1 MMYLNV
7 KAITKH
13 FGATCVAQGVG
24 FSLARGEIGA
34 LLGPSGCGKTTLLR
48 MIAGFEEP
56 DSGSIHLQSRPLWEA
71 GQGLAAEA
79 RQIGMVFQDYAL
91 FPHLTVWENIA
102 FGMKD
107 VSRREIK
114 STIDELLSVTGLAGV
129 EKRYPHELSGGQQQR
144 VALSR
149 AIAPKPR
156 CLLMDEPFSN
166 LDVTLRESL
175 SAEVREIIKRFGIT
189 ALMVTHNQH
198 EAFAMAD
205 RIGVMMAGNILQWDT
220 PEGLYH
226 KPETLSVARF
236 IGEGSLLAGTL
247 TSEGTL
253 DCGLGAF
260 SVAENI
266 GREAVQKVHVFV
278 RPEAVQI
285 ATSGKQAVARLE
297 KSCFRGPGRSCL
309 FQLPSGEWVRAA
321 AETRCCLREGD
332 AYGLSV
338 SRDGVSLFSEHEEE
352 RFAGFSE

>member
-1 MMYLNV
+1 LE
-7 KAITKH
+7 
-13 FGATCVAQGVG
+13 Q
-24 FSLARGEIGA
+24 GEIGA

-56 DSGSIHLQSRPLWEA
+56 DGGSIHLHGNPLWK
-71 GQGLAAEA
+71 GGRGLSAED
-79 RQIGMVFQDYAL
+79 RKIGMVFQDYAL

-102 FGMKD
+102 FGMKN
-107 VSRREIK
+107 VSRAEIK
-114 STIDELLSVTGLAGV
+114 ETIEELLAVTGLAGV

-144 VALSR
+144 VALAR

-205 RIGVMMAGNILQWDT
+205 RIGVMMAGKILQWDT

-226 KPETLSVARF
+226 KPENLSVARF
-236 IGEGSLLAGTL
+236 IGEGSLLSGTL
-247 TSEGTL
+247 TPNGTL
-253 DCGLGAF
+253 DCGLGRFPVDMKPVNA
-260 SVAENI
+260 SGE
-266 GREAVQKVHVFV
+266 KVHVFI
-278 RPEAVQI
+278 RPEAIRI
-285 ATSGKQAVARLE
+285 ASPGDQATARLE

-309 FQLPSGEWVRAA
+309 FQLPSGEQVKVVSEAP
-321 AETRCCLREGD
+321 CCLREGGE
-332 AYGLSV
+332 YGLNV
-338 SRDGVSLFSEHEEE
+338 TRDGMSFFLEKGEKRCAWME
-352 RFAGFSE
+352 

>member
-1 MMYLNV
+1 MTYLDV
-7 KAITKH
+7 KAVTKH
-13 FGATCVAQGVG
+13 FGGTCVAQGVG
-24 FSLARGEIGA
+24 FSLEQGEIGA

-56 DSGSIHLQSRPLWEA
+56 DGGAIYLQGRPVWEA

-102 FGMKD
+102 FGMNG
-107 VSRREIK
+107 VSRGEKRAI
-114 STIDELLSVTGLAGV
+114 IDELLFVTGLSGA

-144 VALSR
+144 VALAR

-175 SAEVREIIKRFGIT
+175 SAEVREILRRFGIT

-205 RIGVMMAGNILQWDT
+205 RIGVMMAGRILQWDT

-226 KPETLSVARF
+226 TPETLCVARF
-236 IGEGSLLAGTL
+236 IGEGSLIAGTL
-247 TSEGTL
+247 APDGTV
-253 DCGLGAF
+253 DCGLGAI
-260 SVAENI
+260 SLGTTPGNGVP
-266 GREAVQKVHVFV
+266 GKVHVFV
-278 RPEAVQI
+278 RPEAIRI
-285 ATSGKQAVARLE
+285 AETGAKATARLE

-309 FQLPSGEWVRAA
+309 FQLSSGEQVKATA
-321 AETRCCLREGD
+321 QSRCGLTEGG
-332 AYGLSV
+332 AYGLGV
-338 SRDGVSLFSEHEEE
+338 DGNGVSVFPK
-352 RFAGFSE
+352 

>member
-1 MMYLNV
+1 MYLDV
-7 KAITKH
+7 EAITKH
-13 FGATCVAQGVG
+13 FGDTCVAHGVG
-24 FSLARGEIGA
+24 FSLEQGEIGA

-56 DSGSIHLQSRPLWEA
+56 EGGSIHLHGNPLWT
-71 GQGLAAEA
+71 GGRGLSAED
-79 RQIGMVFQDYAL
+79 RHIGMVFQDYAL

-102 FGMKD
+102 FGMKN
-107 VSRREIK
+107 VSRAEIK
-114 STIDELLSVTGLAGV
+114 ETIEELLAVTGLAGV

-144 VALSR
+144 VALAR

-205 RIGVMMAGNILQWDT
+205 RIGVMMAGKILQWDT

-226 KPETLSVARF
+226 HPENLSVARF
-236 IGEGSLLAGTL
+236 IGEGSLITGTL
-247 TSEGTL
+247 SPDGTL
-253 DCGLGAF
+253 DCELGAF
-260 SVAENI
+260 PVEMKTVNGTAE
-266 GREAVQKVHVFV
+266 KVHVFI
-278 RPEAVQI
+278 RPEAIRI
-285 ATSGKQAVARLE
+285 AASCEDATARLE

-309 FQLPSGEWVRAA
+309 FQLPSGELIKAA
-321 AETRCCLREGD
+321 SETRCCLREGE

-338 SRDGVSLFSEHEEE
+338 AREGVSLFQDQGEG
-352 RFAGFSE
+352 RCAGSCAR